1 MESPKASNI
10 TIYITSPAVFNDLM
24 KIDSHPTSRTILK
37 ITDYQILE
45 AILHQ
50 LLLYETTPTFIL
62 APLDD
67 TNSIHPFQKTA
78 AESAEEIRTESE
90 YAQNRLLPFIPTFS
104 KDLHY
109 FQFKSNTRPLRFDAY
124 CRKILKGQ
132 EQDRLEALN
141 LTKLNE
147 IWLGNATFFTHES
160 YVLSANLTNKG
171 LPKSSPLDA
180 THYKTHALNLKILCR
195 NLQSRE
201 TLAGYKTMFITNETC
216 SNCNEKETPQHVF
229 VCTYTQANYHTIYS
243 QTKTYLQEELQ
254 IYFQSKKA
262 KNPTLASYPQDY
274 HERILKELNI
284 DSPQFLRDNQAQGVI
299 IKINKFK
306 ENIDLQTPFP
316 SHIWLYTLAMG
327 CYQRSFDIKIWRPRT
342 AIVMKENSDNK
353 KEYDRQRRNTQRQAP
368 NNNSDSTD
376 SSLITSSADNNKA
389 YAAALRDN
397 SSSEISI
404 PRNPIRPNPHPPI
417 PSSPAPESTSP
428 QLDFHSNIY
437 PLSSNLMK
445 LSHYNP
451 DYQIEIF
458 TKL

>member
-1 MESPKASNI
+1 MTNKGNKTEELMSIDHTKPYHTRPDPGQPEDPALATEIIHIFTAGAFIPGSSKMGAAAVYTTPDTLTNSVSEDPIIVRSCRPEQTHSSPEKAEKFAIYTVLLESPKASNI

-147 IWLGNATFFTHES
+147 IWLGNATFTHES

-284 DSPQFLRDNQAQGVI
+284 DSHQFLRDNQAQGVVDI

-306 ENIDLQTPFP
+306 EI
-316 SHIWLYTLAMG
+316 G
-327 CYQRSFDIKIWRPRT
+327 
-342 AIVMKENSDNK
+342 
-353 KEYDRQRRNTQRQAP
+353 
-368 NNNSDSTD
+368 
-376 SSLITSSADNNKA
+376 TSSSDDSEDDNVLKLVSGA
-389 YAAALRDN
+389 WARI
-397 SSSEISI
+397 SE
-404 PRNPIRPNPHPPI
+404 
-417 PSSPAPESTSP
+417 E
-428 QLDFHSNIY
+428 
-437 PLSSNLMK
+437 
-445 LSHYNP
+445 
-451 DYQIEIF
+451 
-458 TKL
+458 